1 MLLGKNIHFI
11 LIFLITLLLSGCIRT
26 IEINSDLSDFTNNFN
41 GLFIFGLKSNL
52 YESFSIYSEL
62 RNDYDNLPLRINKD
76 KNEFLLTMGFAYD
89 F

>member
-1 MLLGKNIHFI
+1 MNYKINIRSETYAS
-11 LIFLITLLLSGCIRT
+11 L
-26 IEINSDLSDFTNNFN
+26 EINSELSDFTSNFN
-41 GLFIFGLKSNL
+41 GLFIFGIFSNL

-62 RNDYDNLPLRINKD
+62 RNDYDNLPLQTNKD